1 MSSGN
6 KINIDY
12 SKEYDSNYCGKFK
25 ILKEL
30 EHRKSGSVFKR
41 RVRIKFIETG
51 YEKDVDLLVALSG
64 RINDPYHNS
73 ICGVACLGLYK
84 DNPLH
89 CKKVYDIWYHMIER
103 CYDEKCKSYKTYGA
117 IGVRV
122 DERWMCY
129 ENFLN
134 DLPYVSGFR
143 EYINNQYITYN
154 LDKDLLQQNIPKS
167 QRIYS
172 KDTCCFI
179 SMYENLQLMAMDN
192 KDGCSSE
199 YYGVYKI
206 TDGQYQSSIM
216 INHEK
221 HFLGTFQNE
230 LDAAYAYNQEA
241 LKYPETIHNINKL
254 RAINVIAA
262 KVVKKDNYK

>member
-134 DLPYVSGFR
+134 DLPFGINFLICLCFCSMVPFFHE
-143 EYINNQYITYN
+143 EYG
-154 LDKDLLQQNIPKS
+154 LV
-167 QRIYS
+167 
-172 KDTCCFI
+172 
-179 SMYENLQLMAMDN
+179 EN
-192 KDGCSSE
+192 
-199 YYGVYKI
+199 
-206 TDGQYQSSIM
+206 
-216 INHEK
+216 
-221 HFLGTFQNE
+221 
-230 LDAAYAYNQEA
+230 
-241 LKYPETIHNINKL
+241 
-254 RAINVIAA
+254 
-262 KVVKKDNYK
+262 